1 MTYEEV
7 SKEYMQVY
15 YTCEEFKGKMINEI
29 TKIFD
34 DFITHSRDGHVIQY
48 DRRKHRVDG
57 PMTYFRILKKYGEI
71 HISYNE
77 FADDIS
83 YPINHFNL
91 GQVKFIYEVLYH
103 KFYDV
108 TK

>member
-1 MTYEEV
+1 
-7 SKEYMQVY
+7 MQVHY
-15 YTCEEFKGKMINEI
+15 ISEELKRKLIREI
-29 TKIFD
+29 ERLFD
-34 DFITHSRDGHVIQY
+34 DFLCHSRNGYVIQY
-48 DRRKHRVDG
+48 DIRKHKVEG
-57 PMTYFRILKKYGEI
+57 PMTYFRLLKKHHGVI

-83 YPINHFNL
+83 YPINSFNL
-91 GQVKFIYEVLYH
+91 SQVKFIYEIIYH